1 MPHTSKKAKQL
12 VDARA
17 NASILNQK
25 QIVSKRTKERRRD
38 AWEAMSDI
46 FKEKSDILMN
56 TKFWVQTL
64 E

>member
-1 MPHTSKKAKQL
+1 MPPPSKKAKHL
-12 VDARA
+12 GDAR
-17 NASILNQK
+17 NDYLIRKQK
-25 QIVSKRTKERRRD
+25 HPASKRIKEKRRD